1 MSGVM
6 DSYCWIHSTFSV
18 SDSFRGEIDRESVR
32 ERRTDRQTDRR
43 TNRQADRQ
51 HMTKRETV
59 KQNRTDNITGESLSK
74 TAWLVWL
81 SRTIDSSTVD
91 TQEPVRTLM
100 VVV

>member
-59 KQNRTDNITGESLSK
+59 KQNRAKTDRSDNPGQTTSLVK
-74 TAWLVWL
+74 ACPKLRGWFG
-81 SRTIDSSTVD
+81 
-91 TQEPVRTLM
+91 
-100 VVV
+100 

>member
-32 ERRTDRQTDRR
+32 EIRTDRQTDRQTDRR
-43 TNRQADRQ
+43 TNS
-51 HMTKRETV
+51 
-59 KQNRTDNITGESLSK
+59 ESLSK

-81 SRTIDSSTVD
+81 SRTID
-91 TQEPVRTLM
+91 
-100 VVV
+100 

>member
-18 SDSFRGEIDRESVR
+18 SDSFRGEIDRKSVR

-59 KQNRTDNITGESLSK
+59 KQNRAKTDRSDNKGQTTSLVK
-74 TAWLVWL
+74 ACPKLLGWFG
-81 SRTIDSSTVD
+81 
-91 TQEPVRTLM
+91 
-100 VVV
+100 